1 VLAMTG
7 LYGIVSYAASRR
19 RFEIG
24 VRIALGAS
32 WSAIMRLMLRDAVI
46 IVGVG
51 SIFGSLLS
59 FALTRAIWPLLAG
72 DQGSMTPLAIL
83 AVFVLTLMVGIAAAL
98 RPAFTA
104 AAVEPMRALRQD

>member
-1 VLAMTG
+1 MTARLSTVLLPVRVGTIFLSTLGVIGFVLAMTG
-7 LYGIVSYAASRR
+7 LYGSVSYAASHR

-32 WSAIMRLMLRDAVI
+32 WSAIMRSMLRDAVI

-59 FALTRAIWPLLAG
+59 FALTRAI
-72 DQGSMTPLAIL
+72 
-83 AVFVLTLMVGIAAAL
+83 
-98 RPAFTA
+98 
-104 AAVEPMRALRQD
+104 